1 MTLSYKKTLLMNP
14 PSWSG
19 SIPALLEMLSDQ
31 NKNGK
36 DNIKKEIIRM
46 AALADRWVEH
56 CKNEEEQ
63 NLLARVTRAAR
74 KSDDRPI
81 SQIITSERK
90 TMERV
95 AEIKEAKS

>member
-1 MTLSYKKTLLMNP
+1 MTDTNKKTLLMNP

-19 SIPALLEMLSDQ
+19 IIPALLEMLSDP
-31 NKNGK
+31 NKKGK
-36 DNIKKEIIRM
+36 ENIKKEIIRM

-63 NLLARVTRAAR
+63 NLLARVNNAAL

-81 SQIITSERK
+81 SEILTSERK
-90 TMERV
+90 TMQRV
-95 AEIKEAKS
+95 AKIREAKS